1 MDARENVTG
10 VERKV
15 WDLIRELSSELKNV
29 AENPVLEAILIAAKV
44 LGVRKEDVV
53 TKDIIVSEKEKSIIK
68 ELVEKRANGYPLHYI
83 LGEKEFMGLSFFVE
97 EGVFIPRPE
106 TEELVEMALD
116 LIKRYGLRVVADVG
130 TGSGAIGVSIAKFS
144 GAIVFATDISEKAVE
159 VSLKNAK
166 RHGVLDRFVVKRGRF
181 LEPFEKDYE
190 KIEMILSNP
199 PYVKMSARLPQDVLF
214 EPSEALFAGED
225 GLDFYREFFRRY
237 STEGKI
243 VLMEIG
249 EDQVEELKKIV
260 PGASFL
266 KDTSGR
272 YRFLHINRRSS

>member
-1 MDARENVTG
+1 M
-10 VERKV
+10 
-15 WDLIRELSSELKNV
+15 

-260 PGASFL
+260 PGAAFL

>member
-130 TGSGAIGVSIAKFS
+130 TGSGAIGVSIAKFL
-144 GAIVFATDISEKAVE
+144 G
-159 VSLKNAK
+159 
-166 RHGVLDRFVVKRGRF
+166 
-181 LEPFEKDYE
+181 
-190 KIEMILSNP
+190 
-199 PYVKMSARLPQDVLF
+199 Q
-214 EPSEALFAGED
+214 
-225 GLDFYREFFRRY
+225 
-237 STEGKI
+237 
-243 VLMEIG
+243 
-249 EDQVEELKKIV
+249 
-260 PGASFL
+260 SFL
-266 KDTSGR
+266 QRISPKR
-272 YRFLHINRRSS
+272 RWKFL